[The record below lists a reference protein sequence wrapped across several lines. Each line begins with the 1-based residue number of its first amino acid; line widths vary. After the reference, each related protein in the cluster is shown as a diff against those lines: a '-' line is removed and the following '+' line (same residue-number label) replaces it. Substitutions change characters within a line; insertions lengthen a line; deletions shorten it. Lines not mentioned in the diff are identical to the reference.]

1 MTLPVAIIQ
10 RVTTAITAVAIL
22 IALHG
27 GGVAPAAVIPPANR
41 YQMGKIE
48 LVTVALIIIT

>member
-1 MTLPVAIIQ
+1 MTLPAAIIQ
-10 RVTTAITAVAIL
+10 GASQPPSPPSPFPSRRAVSF
-22 IALHG
+22 
-27 GGVAPAAVIPPANR
+27 PAVIPPANR

>member
-27 GGVAPAAVIPPANR
+27 GGVVPAAVIPPANR